1 MTSSRTCPT
10 SLSSSTSTTFWSFQT
25 RLTNTATMS
34 DGSSHDS
41 ENTTCTSNQRN
52 PCSTPSRLN
61 SLVLWF
67 PLQVSPWTSQ
77 RPKPFRTGQ
86 CPQMSNK
93 SRPSSALPTS
103 TDTLSSTS
111 PKQSHHSLNSLGR
124 RPHGSGAQSSWLH
137 SKLLNWPSHRPRS
150 CPISTPITLL
160 SSRLMPPTMP

>member
-1 MTSSRTCPT
+1 MIFSRTCLT
-10 SLSSSTSTTFWSFQT
+10 SLSLSTSTTFWSFQT
-25 RLTNTATMS
+25 RSTNTVTMS

-52 PCSTPSRLN
+52 PCSTPSQLS

-77 RPKPFRTGQ
+77 RLRPFRTGQ
-86 CPQMSNK
+86 CPRMS
-93 SRPSSALPTS
+93 SRSSHSSALPTS
-103 TDTLSSTS
+103 TNALSSTS

-124 RPHGSGAQSSWLH
+124 RPHGFGAQSSWLH
-137 SKLLNWPSHRPRS
+137 STHSSWPLHRPQF

-160 SSRLMPPTMP
+160 SSRLMPPTM